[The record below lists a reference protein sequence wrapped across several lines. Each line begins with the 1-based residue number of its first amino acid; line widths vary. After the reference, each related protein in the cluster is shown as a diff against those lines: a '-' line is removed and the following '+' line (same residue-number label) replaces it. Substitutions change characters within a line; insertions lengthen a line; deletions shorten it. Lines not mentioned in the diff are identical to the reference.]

1 MRLCTLFAAS
11 LSLILAAAGAAS
23 GQPSQGFA
31 DLNDRLSPAVVNIAT
46 AQRVGSGDG
55 LPVFPPGSPL
65 ERFNDMLGEGPRMAR
80 SLGSGFIIDGAGLV
94 ITNNHVIED
103 ADAVE
108 VVLQDGRVL
117 PAEVIGRDPATDLA
131 VLRVDA
137 GEVLPHVAFGDS
149 DAARVG
155 DWVVAIGNPF
165 GLGGSL
171 TVGVISARG
180 RDIGG
185 QYDDYLQSDVSINR
199 GNSGG
204 PLFNLDGEVIGV
216 NTAIFSPTGASVGI
230 SFSVPSAV
238 AQPVIAQLIEHGETR
253 RGWLGVNVQPVTP
266 DMARAMGLSSARG
279 AVVTRIDPEGP
290 AAGSG
295 LQAGDVILAIG
306 DRAVADDRRLT
317 RIVAETEPGARV
329 RLEVFRRGESLTLNV
344 EIARLRE
351 RAAPV
356 RPGAR
361 NGAGPETTPSER
373 PASAS
378 LFGLTLA
385 PMTDALRRQYRLHP
399 DADGLVVTAVDASSD
414 AAGKVRVG
422 DVLEEIAWTRVESLD
437 QARELADTARAAG
450 PVLVTLNRQ
459 GQYLLQ
465 TMRG

>member
-1 MRLCTLFAAS
+1 MCFA
-11 LSLILAAAGAAS
+11 LVMS
-23 GQPSQGFA
+23 GQGGAWAQPREGFA

-46 AQRVGSGDG
+46 AQRVGPRDG

-80 SLGSGFIIDGAGLV
+80 SLGSGFIIDPEGLV
-94 ITNNHVIED
+94 VTNNHVIED

-117 PAEVIGRDPATDLA
+117 AAEIIGRDPATDLA
-131 VLRVDA
+131 VLRVEA
-137 GEVLPHVAFGDS
+137 GEGLPYVPFGDS
-149 DAARVG
+149 DGARVG

-238 AQPVIAQLIEHGETR
+238 ARPVVDQLISFGETR
-253 RGWLGVNVQPVTP
+253 RGWLGVNVQPVTA

-279 AVVTRIDPEGP
+279 AVVTRIDPDGP
-290 AAGSG
+290 AAEAE
-295 LQAGDVILAIG
+295 LQPGDVILAIG
-306 DRAVADDRRLT
+306 GRAVADDRRLT
-317 RIVAETEPGARV
+317 RIVAETEPESRV
-329 RLEVFRRGESLTLNV
+329 ALEVFRRGESLTLNV
-344 EIARLRE
+344 TIARLQE
-351 RAAPV
+351 RAAPA
-356 RPGAR
+356 RPGGQ
-361 NGAGPETTPSER
+361 GAPEREPR
-373 PASAS
+373 APASAS
-378 LFGLTLA
+378 VFGLTLA
-385 PMTDALRRQYRLHP
+385 PITDALRRQYRIHP
-399 DADGLVVTAVDASSD
+399 DADGLVVTEVDPDSDAS
-414 AAGKVRVG
+414 GKVRVG
-422 DVLEEIAWTRVESLD
+422 DVLEEIAWTRVEGLE
-437 QARELADTARAAG
+437 QARELAETARAGG

-465 TMRG
+465 TLRG

>member
-1 MRLCTLFAAS
+1 MLQSVQSSGKAL
-11 LSLILAAAGAAS
+11 LAL
-23 GQPSQGFA
+23 
-31 DLNDRLSPAVVNIAT
+31 LNDILDLSKIEAGRLKIVPKTTDVVNIAT
-46 AQRVGSGDG
+46 AQRVGAADG

-80 SLGSGFIIDGAGLV
+80 SLGSGFIIDGEGLV
-94 ITNNHVIED
+94 ITNNHVIEE

-117 PAEVIGRDPATDLA
+117 PAQVIGRDPATDLA

-137 GEVLPHVAFGDS
+137 GEVLPHVVFGDS

-238 AQPVIAQLIEHGETR
+238 ARPVIDQLIEYGETR

-290 AAGSG
+290 AASSG
-295 LQAGDVILAIG
+295 LQAGDVILAIAG
-306 DRAVADDRRLT
+306 RAVADDRRLT

-329 RLEVFRRGESLTLNV
+329 RLEVFRRGESLTLDV

-351 RAAPV
+351 RAAAV
-356 RPGAR
+356 RPGLR
-361 NGAGPETTPSER
+361 DESETA
-373 PASAS
+373 PAQTASTS

-385 PMTDALRRQYRLHP
+385 PMTDALRRQYRVHP
-399 DADGLVVTAVDASSD
+399 DAEGLVVTAVEATSD

-422 DVLEEIAWTRVESLD
+422 DVLEEIAWTRVESLA
-437 QARELADTARAAG
+437 QARELADTARASG

-465 TMRG
+465 TLRG

>member
-1 MRLCTLFAAS
+1 MRPYAILAAS
-11 LSLILAAAGAAS
+11 VTLILAAASAAFA
-23 GQPSQGFA
+23 QPSQGFA

-46 AQRVGSGDG
+46 AQRVGAADG

-94 ITNNHVIED
+94 ITNNHVIEE

-137 GEVLPHVAFGDS
+137 GEVLPHVVFGDS

-238 AQPVIAQLIEHGETR
+238 ARPVIAQLIEHGETR

-306 DRAVADDRRLT
+306 GRAVADDRRLT

-351 RAAPV
+351 RAAAV

-361 NGAGPETTPSER
+361 NGAEVQPVER
-373 PASAS
+373 ASAT

-385 PMTDALRRQYRLHP
+385 PLTDALRRQYRVHP
-399 DADGLVVTAVDASSD
+399 DAEGLVVTAVDAASD

-422 DVLEEIAWTRVESLD
+422 DVLEEIAWTRVENLA
-437 QARELADTARAAG
+437 QARELADTARASG

-465 TMRG
+465 TLRG

>member
-1 MRLCTLFAAS
+1 MRPYVFFAAS
-11 LSLILAAAGAAS
+11 ITLLLAAPGAAF
-23 GQPSQGFA
+23 GQPSEGFA

-46 AQRVGSGDG
+46 AQRVGAADG

-80 SLGSGFIIDGAGLV
+80 SLGSGFIIDGEGLV
-94 ITNNHVIED
+94 ITNNHVIEE

-137 GEVLPHVAFGDS
+137 GEVLPHVEFGDS

-204 PLFNLDGEVIGV
+204 PLFNLDGDVIGV

-238 AQPVIAQLIEHGETR
+238 AQPVIAQLIEYGETR

-290 AAGSG
+290 AASSG
-295 LQAGDVILAIG
+295 LQPGDVILAIAG
-306 DRAVADDRRLT
+306 RAVADDRLLT

-329 RLEVFRRGESLTLNV
+329 RLEVFRRGESLTLDV

-351 RAAPV
+351 RAPST
-356 RPGAR
+356 RPGVR
-361 NGAGPETTPSER
+361 NGGETAPAE

-385 PMTDALRRQYRLHP
+385 PLTDALRRQYRVHP
-399 DADGLVVTAVDASSD
+399 DAEGLLVTAVDAASD

-422 DVLEEIAWTRVESLD
+422 DVLEEIAWTRVESLT
-437 QARELADTARAAG
+437 QARETAEAARASG

-465 TMRG
+465 TLRG

>member
-1 MRLCTLFAAS
+1 MRPYTLFAAS
-11 LSLILAAAGAAS
+11 LTLMLTAAGAALA
-23 GQPSQGFA
+23 QPSQGFA

-46 AQRVGSGDG
+46 AQRVGAEDG

-94 ITNNHVIED
+94 ITNNHVIEE
-103 ADAVE
+103 ADDVE

-137 GEVLPHVAFGDS
+137 GEVLPHVVFGDS

-238 AQPVIAQLIEHGETR
+238 AQPVIAQLIEYGETR

-290 AAGSG
+290 AADTG

-306 DRAVADDRRLT
+306 GRAVADDRRLT

-329 RLEVFRRGESLTLNV
+329 SLEVFRRGESLTLNV

-351 RAAPV
+351 RTAPVGPASRPGNDAASAAP
-356 RPGAR
+356 A
-361 NGAGPETTPSER
+361 E
-373 PASAS
+373 PADTR

-385 PMTDALRRQYRLHP
+385 PLTDALRRQYRVHP
-399 DADGLVVTAVDASSD
+399 DAQGLMVTAVDAASD

-422 DVLEEIAWTRVESLD
+422 DVLEEIAWTRLESLE
-437 QARELADTARAAG
+437 QAREVAETARASG

-465 TMRG
+465 TLRG

>member
-1 MRLCTLFAAS
+1 MRLNALFAVS
-11 LSLILAAAGAAS
+11 LSLFVAAAGAAS

-46 AQRVGSGDG
+46 AQRVGAADG

-137 GEVLPHVAFGDS
+137 GEVLPHVVFGDS

-238 AQPVIAQLIEHGETR
+238 AGPVIAQLIEHGETR

-290 AAGSG
+290 AAGTG

-306 DRAVADDRRLT
+306 GRAVADDRRLT

-351 RAAPV
+351 RAAAV
-356 RPGAR
+356 RPGLREGGEA
-361 NGAGPETTPSER
+361 TPAER
-373 PASAS
+373 PSPS

-385 PMTDALRRQYRLHP
+385 PLTDALRRQYRLHP
-399 DADGLVVTAVDASSD
+399 DAEGLVVTAVDASSD

-437 QARELADTARAAG
+437 QARDVADAARASG

-465 TMRG
+465 TLRG

>member
-1 MRLCTLFAAS
+1 MRAYALFAAS
-11 LSLILAAAGAAS
+11 LSLVLAAAGAAF

-46 AQRVGSGDG
+46 AQRVGGGDG

-80 SLGSGFIIDGAGLV
+80 SLGSGFIIDGDGLV
-94 ITNNHVIED
+94 VTNNHVIED

-137 GEVLPHVAFGDS
+137 GEVLPHVEFGDS

-238 AQPVIAQLIEHGETR
+238 ARPVIAQLIEHGETR

-290 AAGSG
+290 ASGSG
-295 LQAGDVILAIG
+295 LQTGDVILAIG
-306 DRAVADDRRLT
+306 GRAVADDRRLT

-356 RPGAR
+356 RPGVR
-361 NGAGPETTPSER
+361 NGAGSETAPAER

-385 PMTDALRRQYRLHP
+385 PMSDALRRRYRVHP
-399 DADGLVVTAVDASSD
+399 DAEGLVVTAVDASSD

-465 TMRG
+465 TLRG

>member
-1 MRLCTLFAAS
+1 M
-11 LSLILAAAGAAS
+11 
-23 GQPSQGFA
+23 
-31 DLNDRLSPAVVNIAT
+31 NIAT
-46 AQRVGSGDG
+46 AQRVGAADG

-80 SLGSGFIIDGAGLV
+80 SLGSGFIIDGEGLV
-94 ITNNHVIED
+94 ITNNHVIEE

-137 GEVLPHVAFGDS
+137 GEVLPHVEFGDS

-204 PLFNLDGEVIGV
+204 PLFNLDGDVIGV

-238 AQPVIAQLIEHGETR
+238 AQPVIAQLIEYGETR

-290 AAGSG
+290 AASSG
-295 LQAGDVILAIG
+295 LQPGDVILAIAG
-306 DRAVADDRRLT
+306 RAVADDRRLT

-329 RLEVFRRGESLTLNV
+329 RLEVFRRGESLTLDV

-351 RAAPV
+351 RAVHAPRRAQWGGDRAGRARQRQPV
-356 RPGAR
+356 RPDSCAADRCAAPAVPRASRRGRAGGHR
-361 NGAGPETTPSER
+361 RGRRQRCRGQGAG
-373 PASAS
+373 
-378 LFGLTLA
+378 
-385 PMTDALRRQYRLHP
+385 RRC
-399 DADGLVVTAVDASSD
+399 A
-414 AAGKVRVG
+414 
-422 DVLEEIAWTRVESLD
+422 
-437 QARELADTARAAG
+437 
-450 PVLVTLNRQ
+450 
-459 GQYLLQ
+459 
-465 TMRG
+465 

>member
-1 MRLCTLFAAS
+1 MRLYVSLAAS
-11 LSLILAAAGAAS
+11 LSLFLAAAGAAFA
-23 GQPSQGFA
+23 QPAQGFA

-46 AQRVGSGDG
+46 AQRVGGADG
-55 LPVFPPGSPL
+55 MPVFPPGSPL

-94 ITNNHVIED
+94 ITNNHVIEE

-137 GEVLPHVAFGDS
+137 GEVLPHVEFGDS

-238 AQPVIAQLIEHGETR
+238 ARPVISQLIEHGETR

-290 AAGSG
+290 ASGSG
-295 LQAGDVILAIG
+295 LQPGDVILAIG
-306 DRAVADDRRLT
+306 GRAVADDRRLT

-329 RLEVFRRGESLTLNV
+329 GLEVFRRGESMTLNV

-351 RAAPV
+351 RAAAV

-361 NGAGPETTPSER
+361 TGAGTAPAPEA
-373 PASAS
+373 ASTS

-385 PMTDALRRQYRLHP
+385 PMSDALRRQYRVHP
-399 DADGLVVTAVDASSD
+399 DAEGLVVTAVDATSD

-437 QARELADTARAAG
+437 QARELADTARASG

-465 TMRG
+465 TLRG

>member
-1 MRLCTLFAAS
+1 MRPYVFIATSITL
-11 LSLILAAAGAAS
+11 LLAAAGAAF
-23 GQPSQGFA
+23 GQPTQGFA

-46 AQRVGSGDG
+46 AQRVGGGDG

-80 SLGSGFIIDGAGLV
+80 SLGSGFIIDGDGLV
-94 ITNNHVIED
+94 VTNNHVIED

-238 AQPVIAQLIEHGETR
+238 ARPVIAQLIEHGETR

-290 AAGSG
+290 ASGSG
-295 LQAGDVILAIG
+295 LQPGDVILAIG
-306 DRAVADDRRLT
+306 GRAVADDRRLT

-351 RAAPV
+351 RAAAV
-356 RPGAR
+356 RPAMR
-361 NGAGPETTPSER
+361 NGGETA
-373 PASAS
+373 PAPQAASTS

-385 PMTDALRRQYRLHP
+385 PMSDALRRQYRLHP
-399 DADGLVVTAVDASSD
+399 DAEGLVVTAVDASSD

-465 TMRG
+465 TLRG

>member
-1 MRLCTLFAAS
+1 MRLNALFAVS
-11 LSLILAAAGAAS
+11 LSLFLAAAGAAS
-23 GQPSQGFA
+23 GQPAQGFA

-46 AQRVGSGDG
+46 AQRVGAADG

-80 SLGSGFIIDGAGLV
+80 SLGSGFIIDGDGLV
-94 ITNNHVIED
+94 VTNNHVIED

-117 PAEVIGRDPATDLA
+117 PAVVIGRDPATDLA
-131 VLRVDA
+131 VLRVEA

-238 AQPVIAQLIEHGETR
+238 ARPVIAQLIEYGETR

-290 AAGSG
+290 AAGTG

-306 DRAVADDRRLT
+306 GRAVADDRRLT

-351 RAAPV
+351 RAAAV
-356 RPGAR
+356 RPGLREGGEA
-361 NGAGPETTPSER
+361 TPAER
-373 PASAS
+373 PSAS

-385 PMTDALRRQYRLHP
+385 PMSDALRRQYRLHP
-399 DADGLVVTAVDASSD
+399 DAEGLVVTAVDASSD

-422 DVLEEIAWTRVESLD
+422 DVLEEIAWMRVESLD
-437 QARELADTARAAG
+437 QAREVADAARASG

-465 TMRG
+465 TLRG